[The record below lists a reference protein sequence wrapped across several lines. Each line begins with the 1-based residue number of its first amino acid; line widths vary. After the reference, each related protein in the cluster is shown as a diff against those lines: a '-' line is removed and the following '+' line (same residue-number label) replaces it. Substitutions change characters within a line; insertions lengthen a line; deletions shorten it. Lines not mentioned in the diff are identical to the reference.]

1 MAQDGTFHAAEVA
14 DRAAAPAATDANI
27 PHPDAA
33 NRQQTA
39 NNPSI
44 VDTLLQAPALAPG
57 DKIEDFRALVAEVSA
72 AVKPNTF
79 FERLEVNDLC
89 HALWEEQRFRR
100 QQAALPVATGL
111 KALQSLLA
119 SIGFENDALDI
130 ATGYFCEDGDE
141 PTKAAALLQRFN
153 ITDDAINAQAN
164 QLNLPILSMLERL
177 MASRQS
183 RRDVIVSEYQRR
195 KRKADKLADKLTS
208 GKSVA
213 EPLSDPPAIA
223 RH

>member
-1 MAQDGTFHAAEVA
+1 MAQHGTFQVSEVA
-14 DRAAAPAATDANI
+14 DRAAAPAATDGNI

-57 DKIEDFRALVAEVSA
+57 DKVEDFRALVAEVSA
-72 AVKPNTF
+72 AVQPHTL

-111 KALQSLLA
+111 KALACLLA
-119 SIGFENDALDI
+119 SNGFEKDALDI
-130 ATGYFCEDGDE
+130 ATGYFCEGGE
-141 PTKAAALLQRFN
+141 ERTRATALLRRFN
-153 ITDDAINAQAN
+153 ITDDAINAQAS
-164 QLNLPILSMLERL
+164 QHNLPILSMLERL

-183 RRDVIVSEYQRR
+183 RRDVILSEYHRR
-195 KRKADKLADKLTS
+195 QRKADKSADKSTS
-208 GKSVA
+208 RKSAA
-213 EPLSDPPAIA
+213 EPLSDRPVLA